1 MLKRSNILIIIGLS
15 LLSNPLQSKEI
26 SKEKEP
32 ISSKIP
38 ELAKEMENLNLN
50 LELLSNTIYNLVP
63 KNNLEKS

>member
-1 MLKRSNILIIIGLS
+1 MLKKLNILLIIVLAIVY
-15 LLSNPLQSKEI
+15 NPLQSKEI